1 MPKTI
6 RAATSLNDAS
16 ARSNSGEDSQPVT
29 TNSPSSTAAQLSST
43 PSLPGPANCQT
54 RPRRGPRLG
63 SMEVLVG
70 LLLAC
75 AFSATM
81 LRKAVLNSATL
92 STVGTVFCG
101 VFVQAVPF
109 LVLGVVVS
117 GLIAVFVP
125 PERLVRWLPRRP
137 AIAVLAA
144 GVGGAALPG
153 CECGS
158 VPMARR
164 LFGEGGATG
173 AAALTFMLAAP
184 AINPVVLV
192 ATAVAFPG
200 APMMVVARMA
210 ASLLTAV
217 IMGWAWARWGH
228 PEWITRRLPT
238 AGAASESRWVVFAE
252 ACRHDF
258 LQAASYLVLGAGAAA
273 LLHVAVPPWVFT
285 HLAAD
290 LILGVA
296 LMAVLAVVL
305 ALCSEADAFVAASM
319 TMVPLLARLVFL
331 VVGPAVDV
339 KLFAMQTGLFGR
351 AFAVRFAPGTFLVAT
366 ASACAVG
373 LLLLGAGR

>member
-1 MPKTI
+1 
-6 RAATSLNDAS
+6 
-16 ARSNSGEDSQPVT
+16 
-29 TNSPSSTAAQLSST
+29 
-43 PSLPGPANCQT
+43 
-54 RPRRGPRLG
+54 
-63 SMEVLVG
+63 MEILVG
-70 LLLAC
+70 ILLAC
-75 AFSATM
+75 AFAATTLRTGVARSA
-81 LRKAVLNSATL
+81 AL
-92 STVGTVFCG
+92 STAGTVFCG

-109 LVLGVVVS
+109 LALGVVVS
-117 GLIAVFVP
+117 GLIAVFVS
-125 PERLVRWLPRRP
+125 PERLARWLPRRP
-137 AIAVLAA
+137 AVAVLAA

-158 VPMARR
+158 VPVARR

-200 APMMVVARMA
+200 APRMVIARMG

-217 IMGWAWARWGH
+217 IMGWAWSRWGRA
-228 PEWITRRLPT
+228 EWITRRLP
-238 AGAASESRWVVFAE
+238 ASGTLTESRWVVFTE
-252 ACRHDF
+252 AARHDF
-258 LQAASYLVLGAGAAA
+258 LQAASYLVVGAAA
-273 LLHVAVPPWVFT
+273 AAALHVVVPPWVFT

-296 LMAVLAVVL
+296 VMAALAVVL

-319 TMVPLLARLVFL
+319 TMVPLLPRLVFL

-339 KLFAMQTGLFGR
+339 KLFAMQAGMFGR
-351 AFAVRFAPGTFLVAT
+351 AFAARFAPCTFLVAI

-373 LLLLGAGR
+373 LFVLGGR